1 MAEASARDPA
11 TTSLPTAMLYCSLC
25 KNAAMDTQH
34 LKTFVEV
41 VHQGSFAGAARAL
54 DMDPSAVTRAV
65 AAIESALGA
74 RLLQRTTRSVA
85 LTEAGAGYLE
95 RVRPLLEE
103 LERAG
108 EELQSSAGQVRG
120 TVRVTASVAY
130 GQTVLVPLL
139 PALHAEHPQL
149 EIDLVLSDAVVDL
162 VAQRIDVALRLGPAV
177 DSSLVG
183 LQLAPVRPRVVASP
197 AYVKRHGRP
206 RVPQDL
212 AQCDC
217 LRFPLP
223 GYRTQWSF
231 RERGND
237 HAAVQTVAV
246 RGWLVMSTALALH
259 RAALDGL
266 GPALLSDWLV
276 GDDIAAGR
284 LVDLFPRHEA
294 TATNFDSAVWLLYAS
309 REHVSRRVRAFVEF
323 IKSQWAVTA
332 AAPRKAP
339 SRQR

>member
-1 MAEASARDPA
+1 
-11 TTSLPTAMLYCSLC
+11 
-25 KNAAMDTQH
+25 MDTQH

-41 VHQGSFAGAARAL
+41 AQQGSFAGAARVL

-65 AAIESALGA
+65 SALEAVLGT
-74 RLLQRTTRSVA
+74 RLLQRTTRKVA

-103 LERAG
+103 LESAS
-108 EELQSSAGQVRG
+108 EALQSASTQVRG

-139 PALHAEHPQL
+139 PQLHAAHPGL
-149 EIDLVLSDAVVDL
+149 EIDLLLSDAVVDL
-162 VAQRIDVALRLGPAV
+162 VSERIDVALRLGPAV

-183 LQLAPVRPRVVASP
+183 LRLAPVRPRVVASP

-217 LRFPLP
+217 LRFSLP

-231 RERGND
+231 RSPGGPVE
-237 HAAVQTVAV
+237 TVAV

-259 RAALDGL
+259 RAALEGL
-266 GPALLSDWLV
+266 GPTLLADWLV
-276 GDDIAAGR
+276 EPDLRAKR
-284 LVDLFPRHEA
+284 LVDLFPDFEV

-309 REHVSRRVRAFVEF
+309 REHVPQRVRAVVDFF
-323 IKSQWAVTA
+323 KTQLGAPTRRPTA
-332 AAPRKAP
+332 AVRGARV
-339 SRQR
+339 

>member
-1 MAEASARDPA
+1 
-11 TTSLPTAMLYCSLC
+11 
-25 KNAAMDTQH
+25 MDTQH

-41 VHQGSFAGAARAL
+41 VQQGSFAGAARTL

-65 AAIESALGA
+65 AAVEAALGT
-74 RLLQRTTRSVA
+74 RLLQRTTRKVA

-95 RVRPLLEE
+95 RVRPLLDE

-108 EELQSSAGQVRG
+108 EELRSTTGEVRG

-130 GQTVLVPLL
+130 GQTVLVPML
-139 PALHAEHPQL
+139 PALHAAHPGL

-162 VAQRIDVALRLGPAV
+162 VGQRIDVALRLGPAV

-183 LQLAPVRPRVVASP
+183 LKLAPVRPRVVASP
-197 AYVKRHGRP
+197 AYLKRHGRP

-212 AQCDC
+212 AQCEC

-231 RERGND
+231 RERGG
-237 HAAVQTVAV
+237 AVQHVAV

-276 GDDIAAGR
+276 DGDLKTGR
-284 LVDLFPRHEA
+284 LIDLFPQHDA

-309 REHVSRRVRAFVEF
+309 REHLPRRVRAFVDF
-323 IKSQWAVTA
+323 VKARF
-332 AAPRKAP
+332 AAPPARAA
-339 SRQR
+339 SRSTLQRRS

>member
-1 MAEASARDPA
+1 MAEASASAR
-11 TTSLPTAMLYCSLC
+11 TFTSPLAAMLYCGFC
-25 KNAAMDTQH
+25 KNAAMNIQH
-34 LKTFVEV
+34 LRTFIEV
-41 VHQGSFAGAARAL
+41 VHQGSFAGAARVL
-54 DMDPSAVTRAV
+54 DMNPSAVTRAV
-65 AAIESALGA
+65 ASLEAALGA
-74 RLLQRTTRSVA
+74 RLLQRTTRRIA

-95 RVRPLLEE
+95 RVRPLLDE
-103 LERAG
+103 LGRAG
-108 EELQSSAGQVRG
+108 EALQDTTGRARG
-120 TVRVTASVAY
+120 VVRVTASVAY

-139 PALHAEHPQL
+139 PALHAAHPGL

-183 LQLAPVRPRVVASP
+183 LKLAAVRPRVVASP
-197 AYVKRHGRP
+197 AYLKRHGRP
-206 RVPQDL
+206 RTPQDL

-231 RERGND
+231 REREGEQ
-237 HAAVQTVAV
+237 VQTVAV

-276 GDDIAAGR
+276 GPDLDAGR
-284 LVDLFPRHEA
+284 LVDLFPRHEV
-294 TATNFDSAVWLLYAS
+294 TATNFDSAIWLLYPS
-309 REHVSRRVRAFVEF
+309 REQVPRRVRAFVDFVKTQFGPDFEHG
-323 IKSQWAVTA
+323 A
-332 AAPRKAP
+332 AR
-339 SRQR
+339 RR